1 MNTLEFKEV
10 TSLLLLIPFALIVI
24 TGLIFVLAAIRW
36 ARQQALEQ
44 RLCNR
49 EPDDGSPARRSNG
62 RQQMV
67 AVNADRRESNLSPID
82 KETLELWQ
90 NTGTGSESN
99 PLAKL
104 GEADTKPWSFWWY
117 ILFVLFLVSLT
128 ESLVGSRFIERDEP
142 EEIVNRKEAA

>member
-1 MNTLEFKEV
+1 M
-10 TSLLLLIPFALIVI
+10 SLDQSTRAETYLLPSEGYFE
-24 TGLIFVLAAIRW
+24 IR
-36 ARQQALEQ
+36 R
-44 RLCNR
+44 
-49 EPDDGSPARRSNG
+49 GNG
-62 RQQMV
+62 RQQMI

-90 NTGTGSESN
+90 NTGQGTESN
-99 PLAKL
+99 PAAKP